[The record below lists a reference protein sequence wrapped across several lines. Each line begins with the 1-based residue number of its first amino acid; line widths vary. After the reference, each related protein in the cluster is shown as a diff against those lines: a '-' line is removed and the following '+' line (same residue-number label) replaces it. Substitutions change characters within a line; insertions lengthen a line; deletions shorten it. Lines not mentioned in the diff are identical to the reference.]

1 MRFYTNVCRIGNNL
15 CVREQ
20 TESGP
25 SKFKIRYEPKLYIK
39 SDKESE
45 FKTLYGDYA
54 SEIVLDTMSDSKEFV
69 KKYKDIRGFEIYGQT
84 DHVLAYINETYPA
97 NMKFDSKLIS
107 AWSIDIETRLPVSSK
122 YNDSHVVQLQVG
134 PDLYQDIKLS
144 DIRRKSSINDGE
156 VFVIDETTGQLSKY
170 EHSCYYPAISGF
182 PDVDTANVEITLITI
197 QSLNTKHCFTFAAK
211 AYDGPPIQA
220 MSYMNC
226 GSEKNMLRE
235 FINFWVNKNVEVIT
249 GWNIEKFD
257 IPFIARRVYDV
268 CGEDWMKKLSPWGV
282 VEFKKVRT
290 AGFGG
295 EEHTVVNIAGVSI
308 LDYML
313 LYKKFVFVKHESYS
327 LGHIAQEELGTTKL
341 DHSQFKNFNEFQD
354 KGWSL
359 FVRYNIIDTSLVSQL
374 EDKLKLIELAYTL
387 SYLARIN
394 YANVY
399 GPVKMWDAIIHN
411 ELKQDKIVIPL
422 KQADTGSGESIEG
435 AYVKD
440 PAPGFKDWVVS
451 LDATSLYPSI
461 MMTLNLSPE
470 TYLGQSDMNLES
482 LLSGA
487 QQMVVPDGEA
497 WAPSGARY
505 STKKRGIIPDLI
517 EQYMAKRKSA
527 KKAMLTKE
535 QELENIKIELSKR
548 NLKA

>member
-20 TESGP
+20 TETGP
-25 SKFKIRYEPKLYIK
+25 HKFKIKYTPKLYLK
-39 SDKESE
+39 ADKPDE

-54 SEIVLDTMSDSKEFV
+54 SEVELESMSESKNFINR
-69 KKYKDIRGFEIYGQT
+69 YKDIHGFELYGQT
-84 DHVLAYINETYPA
+84 DYVLAYINETYPRD
-97 NMKFDSKLIS
+97 MKFDTKLIS

-122 YNDSHVVQLQVG
+122 YVNSHIIKVQTSTG
-134 PDLYQDIKLS
+134 MFESIALS
-144 DIRRKSSINDGE
+144 DIRRKSGSD
-156 VFVIDETTGQLSKY
+156 VFVIDEITGKPTKY
-170 EHSCYYPAISGF
+170 ELSCYYPTISGF

-197 QSLNTKHCFTFAAK
+197 QNLQTKHCFTFASK
-211 AYDGPPIQA
+211 QYDGPPLDT
-220 MSYMNC
+220 SYMDC
-226 GSEKNMLRE
+226 GSEKVMLRE
-235 FINFWVNKNVEVIT
+235 FINFWNNKNVEVIT

-257 IPFIARRVYDV
+257 IPFIAKRILDV
-268 CGEDWMKKLSPWGV
+268 CGEEWMKKLSPWGI

-295 EEHTVVNIAGVSI
+295 EEHTVVNIAGVSA
-308 LDYML
+308 LDYLL

-327 LGHIAQEELGTTKL
+327 LGHIAQEELSATKL
-341 DHSQFKNFNEFQD
+341 DHSEYRNFNEFQD
-354 KGWSL
+354 LGWNK
-359 FVRYNIIDTSLVSQL
+359 FVAYNIIDTKLVSQL

-387 SYLARIN
+387 SYLAKIN
-394 YANVY
+394 YTNVF

-411 ELKQDKIVIPL
+411 ELKHDKIVIPL
-422 KQADTGSGESIEG
+422 KQHDSGSGESIEG

-440 PAPGFKDWVVS
+440 PIPGFKNWVVS

-470 TYLGQSDMNLES
+470 TYLGQSDMDLE
-482 LLSGA
+482 LLLAGKQVMHA
-487 QQMVVPDGEA
+487 PDGEA

-505 STKKRGIIPDLI
+505 STKKRGIIPALI

-527 KKAMLTKE
+527 KKTMLTKE
-535 QELENIKIELSKR
+535 QELENIKIEMSKR
-548 NLKA
+548 GLKT